1 MGGYKVRSFI
11 FCIVVGLY
19 LSLSHPFLNTPV
31 FAIDA
36 DDSFDGVQNGPGDE
50 DEGSDPDPDNQG
62 DITIETEIGP
72 EFTDEDAEEIQA
84 CSLDVFKDKFPLDF
98 VQAPTIGGLKDCPQ
112 LTMFGFTHEACF
124 IVDTFEKIEPGIIAS
139 LFILAII
146 SL

>member
-19 LSLSHPFLNTPV
+19 LSLSHPFFNTPV

-36 DDSFDGVQNGPGDE
+36 GDSFDGVQNGPGDE
-50 DEGSDPDPDNQG
+50 DDGSDSGSENEG
-62 DITIETEIGP
+62 DITIETEIRP

-84 CSLDVFKDKFPLDF
+84 CSLNVFKDKFPLDF
-98 VQAPTIGGLKDCPQ
+98 VQAPTMDGLKDCPE
-112 LTMFGFTHEACF
+112 LTMFGFTHEAGF